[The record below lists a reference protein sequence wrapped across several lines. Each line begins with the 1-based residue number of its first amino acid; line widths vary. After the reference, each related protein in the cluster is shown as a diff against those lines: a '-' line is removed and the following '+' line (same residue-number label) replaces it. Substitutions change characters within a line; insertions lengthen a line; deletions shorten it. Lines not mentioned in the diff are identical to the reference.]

1 MNKLRI
7 HTLVLV
13 ALILLIGFGCKP
25 GQSNASIPLVEI
37 DTTALDTIPV
47 VEDVEEEIIEEQ
59 FNIPQNISY
68 IRGRFNPKVH
78 PDFMEIDSLHADRPD
93 LYLRKDTYR
102 AFVKMYEHAMAD
114 GIRLQIRSA
123 TRNFN
128 VQKSIWEAKWT
139 GERLIE
145 GGEDLSETTPD
156 PKERAL
162 KILRYSS
169 MPGTSRHHWGTDI
182 DLNSFENSWFAEGE
196 GLDIYNWLT
205 EHAAEYGFCQPYS
218 AGRPYGYFEERWHW
232 SYMPVSAPLTAYAK
246 ENLKNEMI
254 DGFLGS
260 ESAVLIDVVK
270 HYVLGINEKCSGEVS
285 GEE

>member
-1 MNKLRI
+1 MPIIRI
-7 HTLVLV
+7 HTIFFAFSF
-13 ALILLIGFGCKP
+13 ALLGLACQQA
-25 GQSNASIPLVEI
+25 QSKESIPVEVGAPAV
-37 DTTALDTIPV
+37 DSIPV
-47 VEDVEEEIIEEQ
+47 VVIEPEMPEQVELK
-59 FNIPQNISY
+59 IPLDISY
-68 IRGRFNPKVH
+68 IMGRFNPKVH
-78 PDFMEIDSLHADRPD
+78 PDFIEIDSLHADRPD

-102 AFVKMYEHAMAD
+102 AFIKMYEHAMAD

-139 GERLIE
+139 GERMIE
-145 GGEDLSETTPD
+145 GGEDLSKTTPD

-182 DLNSFENSWFAEGE
+182 DLNSFENSWFTEGE

-205 EHAAEYGFCQPYS
+205 EHAADYGFCQPYS

-232 SYMPVSAPLTAYAK
+232 SYTPVSAKLTEYAK

-260 ESAVLIDVVK
+260 ESAPMIDVVK
-270 HYVLGINEKCSGEVS
+270 RYVLGINAACNN
-285 GEE
+285 

>member
-1 MNKLRI
+1 ML
-7 HTLVLV
+7 L
-13 ALILLIGFGCKP
+13 ALACQQV
-25 GQSNASIPLVEI
+25 QSKESIPVEV
-37 DTTALDTIPV
+37 DATPVDSIPV
-47 VEDVEEEIIEEQ
+47 VVEEAVEVEEEQ
-59 FNIPQNISY
+59 PKIPQNISY
-68 IRGRFNPKVH
+68 IMGRFNPKMH
-78 PDFMEIDSLHADRPD
+78 PDFVEIDSLHADRPD
-93 LYLRKDTYR
+93 LYLRKDTYT
-102 AFVKMYEHAMAD
+102 AFIKMYEHAMAD

-139 GERLIE
+139 GERMIE
-145 GGEDLSETTPD
+145 GGEDLSKTTPD

-182 DLNSFENSWFAEGE
+182 DLNSFENSWFDEGE

-205 EHAAEYGFCQPYS
+205 ENAAEYGFCQPYT

-232 SYMPVSAPLTAYAK
+232 SYTPVSAPLTAYAK

-260 ESAVLIDVVK
+260 ESAPMIDVVK
-270 HYVLGINEKCSGEVS
+270 HYVLGINQECNEGSS
-285 GEE
+285 EE